1 MKNKFKGIITA
12 AMALLMAASLFGCSL
27 VSVNEEKDDA
37 QVVAKVGDKEITK
50 GEFVDQFDFYLSMY
64 QSFGYDPTTTEEGL
78 QQFQDSMLDGMIE
91 MEMMA
96 YQVKKQGY
104 DTLTEE
110 QQKDA
115 EEQAA
120 QYDEVIYNAAL
131 AQAQEELGQ
140 EAGADVDARAEEIY
154 PDLTTQYFA
163 QYGYV
168 RLTRAELK
176 DWVVMQMCINNMR
189 DAYDAKVTVSDDE
202 VKTAYDERLAADKDE
217 IQKDPG
223 VYKDQQESFE
233 RSGGTPPLY
242 APEGYVRVKHLLF
255 VPEDEIDPKY
265 EENKTAINDKQEQ
278 IRDLKLQDETANAG
292 QIAALQTEIDQ
303 LTAENDQIYMDH
315 YKQSK
320 ADAEAAYQRLQ
331 NGESFDTLLADS
343 ADPDFGADGVAIFKE
358 KGKLL
363 SENTSSSD
371 WSDAV
376 KSAVLA
382 LTTEGSYTGVIKDD
396 SGFHILQYVSGEPAG
411 ERSFEEV
418 KQSIHDETLVAKQDD
433 EWTAMVD
440 EWIKDT
446 TVVTRNP
453 DLIRS
458 VGA

>member
-202 VKTAYDERLAADKDE
+202 VKTAYDERIAAEKT
-217 IQKDPG
+217 
-223 VYKDQQESFE
+223 
-233 RSGGTPPLY
+233 RSRRIPAYIRTRRVLRAQRRNAPLY
-242 APEGYVRVKHLLF
+242 ARKICARQAPPLCARGWFDPEL
-255 VPEDEIDPKY
+255 
-265 EENKTAINDKQEQ
+265 
-278 IRDLKLQDETANAG
+278 
-292 QIAALQTEIDQ
+292 
-303 LTAENDQIYMDH
+303 
-315 YKQSK
+315 
-320 ADAEAAYQRLQ
+320 
-331 NGESFDTLLADS
+331 
-343 ADPDFGADGVAIFKE
+343 
-358 KGKLL
+358 
-363 SENTSSSD
+363 
-371 WSDAV
+371 
-376 KSAVLA
+376 
-382 LTTEGSYTGVIKDD
+382 
-396 SGFHILQYVSGEPAG
+396 
-411 ERSFEEV
+411 
-418 KQSIHDETLVAKQDD
+418 
-433 EWTAMVD
+433 
-440 EWIKDT
+440 
-446 TVVTRNP
+446 
-453 DLIRS
+453 
-458 VGA
+458 